1 MRVLTAFLKNYTSKQ
16 LNQIVFPGSHDAGI
30 YGQGKSNVI
39 TQSLNIGEQANAGV
53 RFFDMR
59 IATVKRSD
67 GSLDQKSYHLGKG
80 VIDNKHK
87 GAKPGE
93 VQSHQNVSHLGGWG
107 QDTLSDMLTQAKTYV
122 VANPSEFLILK
133 FSKCYNLKDVVDT
146 CVRVLGDTQ
155 FNYNKSG
162 GAAIN
167 LNTRTVGSLA
177 GKVITL
183 FDPKELEKLGFVI
196 RGQIYSGCLSFGEL
210 FNKETK
216 TSRQYQ
222 KEFHGLQYFGKFSNT
237 DDIKKNT
244 KKQAATMGGGTSCDR
259 DAMGMMYWTTTGMLG
274 DIKARNDKMWTGVN
288 VQALR
293 DVWEAGYKK
302 AMINQLGALSF
313 KDLYTKNSRYYVANK
328 NSWTSFT
335 PNIVMIDFADY
346 QKCVTVYNL
355 NRVRSE
361 MLETLMQQS
370 GHAIENL

>member
-1 MRVLTAFLKNYTSKQ
+1 MTAFLKSYANKQ

-30 YGQGKSNVI
+30 YGEGKTNVI
-39 TQSLNIGEQANAGV
+39 TQSLDIAGQANAGV

-67 GSLDQKSYHLGKG
+67 GSFDQKSYHLAKG

-93 VQSHQNVSHLGGWG
+93 ASSHQNVGHLGGWG
-107 QDTLSDMLTQAKTYV
+107 QDSLTDMLTQAKSYV
-122 VANPSEFLILK
+122 AANPSEFLILK

-146 CVRVLGDTQ
+146 CVRVLGDVQ
-155 FNYNKSG
+155 FNHNTSG
-162 GAAIN
+162 GAPIN
-167 LNTRTVGSLA
+167 LNTRTVGSLG

-196 RGQIYSGCLSFGEL
+196 NGQIYSGCLSFGEL
-210 FNKETK
+210 FDKDTGG
-216 TSRQYQ
+216 SRAYQ
-222 KEFHGLQYFGKFSNT
+222 SQFHGLQYFGKFSST

-244 KKQAATMGGGTSCDR
+244 KKQKAQMGNGVTCDR
-259 DAMGMMYWTTTGMLG
+259 NAMGMMYWTTTGMLAN
-274 DIKARNDKMWTGVN
+274 IKDRNDKMWSGVN

-293 DVWEAGYKK
+293 DVWESGYKK
-302 AMINQLGALSF
+302 AMIHQLGALSF
-313 KDLYTKNSRYYVANK
+313 SDLYTKNSRYYVANK

-355 NRVRSE
+355 NRVKSE

-370 GHAIENL
+370 GHAIEGI